1 MRTVSTWVLFALLLI
16 VLPVCW
22 GEVFPGDPIMSKVE
36 SLSGIS
42 EAGAIL
48 LFGMALFTLTSFM
61 RVRTTR

>member
-1 MRTVSTWVLFALLLI
+1 MKIVSVRALIALLLL

-22 GEVFPGDPIMSKVE
+22 GGVFPGNTIMTKVE
-36 SLSGIS
+36 SLSGVS

-61 RVRTTR
+61 RIRTTR

>member
-1 MRTVSTWVLFALLLI
+1 MRIVSIWALFALLLI

-22 GEVFPGDPIMSKVE
+22 GEVFPGDPIMTKVE

-48 LFGMALFTLTSFM
+48 LFGTALFALTSFM
-61 RVRTTR
+61 RIRTTR

>member
-1 MRTVSTWVLFALLLI
+1 MRAVSIWALLALLMI

-22 GEVFPGDPIMSKVE
+22 GEVFPGDPIMTKVE

-61 RVRTTR
+61 RIRTIR